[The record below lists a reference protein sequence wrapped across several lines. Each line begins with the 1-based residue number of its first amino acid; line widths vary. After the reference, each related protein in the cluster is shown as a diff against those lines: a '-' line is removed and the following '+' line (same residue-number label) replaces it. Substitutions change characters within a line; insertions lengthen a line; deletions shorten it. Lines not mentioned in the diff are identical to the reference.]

1 MTELSNYKYIKNI
14 GEGTF
19 GKVKLAIHIL
29 TGEKVA
35 IKILQKSLIKG
46 EKQYERIQ
54 NEIKYLKL
62 LNHPNI
68 IKIYEV
74 IENDS
79 SFFIVMEYAT
89 GGELFNYIVL
99 KEKLT
104 ENETSFF
111 FYQILQG
118 VRKIHEKKIC
128 HRDIKPENLL
138 LFNKKIIKII
148 DFGLSSEYNE
158 FLSTPCGSPCYA
170 SPEMIKGKKYKGLSV
185 DLWACGV
192 ILFAMLFGYLPF
204 DDKDNNI
211 LFKKIIDC
219 EIDFPE
225 EKEIDVGQS
234 AIDLIKKILNPDP
247 DKRIGIDEIEQHQ
260 FLEYGKKEYEKLFK
274 PENNFEQEELIINY
288 MENELG
294 FDNSHNDIQN
304 DIYNNRHN
312 HITTTYYLLKQ
323 KCLEGR
329 LAFSFRE
336 RLYKKISKRSCSDEN
351 KINKFNNYNNKEKTL
366 KINNINKYQIGKPN
380 DLSQFDNNNH
390 KKSKTASRSESNK
403 NLLTLKD
410 IFNKNNFG
418 EHKNNI
424 IIINNTNM
432 IHEPEKINS
441 IYNNII
447 LKKNSVKNINN
458 KIETSVS
465 QEKPRTNNEEKSRDS
480 AFIKSAN
487 TYRSNSK
494 MNHIKVS
501 LKKINKKV
509 NKFIY
514 YKKIKTNDS
523 SQDKKY
529 IKLPISSFSFKTNSR
544 NNNNNILSYKKSSDG
559 NQTVR
564 KYVDNMYSFDVNNS
578 NNINFN
584 SLTSIN
590 NNFNA
595 FGSFD
600 STNNNNSNINMT
612 KIDDKNINQKLMSN
626 DIIEN
631 IHKNKNPKS
640 KLDINKGNNIKD
652 INCRLSNYN
661 KKSQIVKKKEN
672 LTKNIDK
679 ICRIIFQNNK
689 KGYTNYTHYINNDKK
704 YSYNKNNISKKKQLK
719 KNEII
724 INLDNS
730 NNEIKYQNHT
740 SRYNKIIKS
749 INTFNINNLNNKIL
763 DKNFLS
769 KKINCYFIPNHNINS
784 TYANNAKEII
794 KSGTNIIENKKKKNK
809 LIQSYKNLSPD
820 HINNITY
827 ENLNLNIN
835 TYKSINKGNKINNN
849 IKKILSSNQKIKK
862 SKVKNDSNLYNI
874 LYTEKDIS
882 KIKNNYIPITYRD
895 KKVNRSRNLNL
906 EKNNNE
912 SKFESN
918 TVFIDLV
925 SNTKNDNIISP
936 KNKLKES
943 NDIQPQRTTVYSKR
957 LISNQKSKNTNK
969 FLVANTEMTL
979 YQITNKIEL
988 FCKENNLV
996 YKKEGIYNIIIYSK
1010 NRKNFFN
1017 VEIVHSTPMNIVKI
1031 FHGKN
1036 TGNNIK
1042 DIITKLFIDIFNSE

>member
-74 IENDS
+74 IENDF

-99 KEKLT
+99 KEKLS

-118 VRKIHEKKIC
+118 VREIHSKKIC

-138 LFNKKIIKII
+138 LANKKIIKII
-148 DFGLSSEYNE
+148 DFGLSSEYDE

-225 EKEIDVGQS
+225 ENEIDVGEN

-247 DKRIGIDEIEQHQ
+247 EKRIGLDEVENHP
-260 FLEYGKKEYEKLFK
+260 FLKFGKSEYEKLFK
-274 PENNFEQEELIINY
+274 SDNNFEQEDLIINY
-288 MENELG
+288 MENKLG
-294 FDNSHNDIQN
+294 FDNTNNEIQN

-312 HITTTYYLLKQ
+312 HLTTTYYLLKQ
-323 KCLEGR
+323 KCIEGR

-336 RLYKKISKRSCSDEN
+336 RLYKKITKRSFSNEN
-351 KINKFNNYNNKEKTL
+351 KQNNLDEKSKKDDTQ
-366 KINNINKYQIGKPN
+366 KINSVNKYQIGKSN
-380 DLSQFDNNNH
+380 DLSKINNNQ

-403 NLLTLKD
+403 NLLSLKEL
-410 IFNKNNFG
+410 FNKNDFAG
-418 EHKNNI
+418 HKNNI

-432 IHEPEKINS
+432 IHEPEKISS

-447 LKKNSVKNINN
+447 LKKNSVKNINP
-458 KIETSVS
+458 KIGTSVS
-465 QEKPRTNNEEKSRDS
+465 QEKRISNNPEKIQNSTY
-480 AFIKSAN
+480 IKSSN
-487 TYRSNSK
+487 TYRANNK
-494 MNHIKVS
+494 MDHIKVS
-501 LKKINKKV
+501 LKKINRKV

-514 YKKIKTNDS
+514 YKKLNADES
-523 SQDKKY
+523 SKDKKY
-529 IKLPISSFSFKTNSR
+529 IKLPISSFSFKTNRRS
-544 NNNNNILSYKKSSDG
+544 NNNHNILSYKKNTMG

-564 KYVDNMYSFDVNNS
+564 RYDHNMHSFDVNNS
-578 NNINFN
+578 SVINFN
-584 SLTSIN
+584 SFTSNNNLNAFESFDFTNIN
-590 NNFNA
+590 NTNNFN
-595 FGSFD
+595 
-600 STNNNNSNINMT
+600 MT
-612 KIDDKNINQKLMSN
+612 KNNEKDGYNNINQNLMSN
-626 DIIEN
+626 QIIEN
-631 IHKNKNPKS
+631 IHKNKNPKI
-640 KLDINKGNNIKD
+640 KHDLNKEINNKD
-652 INCRLSNYN
+652 MLSNYN
-661 KKSQIVKKKEN
+661 KKSKIVQKKEKF
-672 LTKNIDK
+672 TKSIDK

-689 KGYTNYTHYINNDKK
+689 KGYSNYTHYINNDKK
-704 YSYNKNNISKKKQLK
+704 HSYNNNIIKKKPLK
-719 KNEII
+719 KKEIL

-730 NNEIKYQNHT
+730 SNEMNYQNQT

-749 INTFNINNLNNKIL
+749 INTFNINNLSNKIL
-763 DKNFLS
+763 DKNILS
-769 KKINCYFIPNHNINS
+769 KRINCYFIPNNS
-784 TYANNAKEII
+784 RYSTNANNAKDII
-794 KSGTNIIENKKKKNK
+794 KSGTNILNNKINKNK
-809 LIQSYKNLSPD
+809 VIQSYKNLSPEN
-820 HINNITY
+820 INNITY

-835 TYKSINKGNKINNN
+835 TFKNINKGNKINNN
-849 IKKILSSNQKIKK
+849 IKKILSPNQKIKK
-862 SKVKNDSNLYNI
+862 SKVKNDSNIYNI
-874 LYTEKDIS
+874 LYTEKDLS
-882 KIKNNYIPITYRD
+882 KNKNNYIPITYRD
-895 KKVNRSRNLNL
+895 KKPIRSRNSN
-906 EKNNNE
+906 NFVQNNE
-912 SKFESN
+912 TQFNSN
-918 TVFIDLV
+918 TVYIDLM
-925 SNTKNDNIISP
+925 SNTKNN
-936 KNKLKES
+936 NKLKES
-943 NDIQPQRTTVYSKR
+943 YNEINPQRTTVYSKR
-957 LISNQKSKNTNK
+957 LISNQKSKNANK

-979 YQITNKIEL
+979 YQITNKIDS

-996 YKKEGIYNIIIYSK
+996 YKKEGIYKIIIYNK
-1010 NRKNFFN
+1010 TGKNFFC
-1017 VEIVHSTPMNIVKI
+1017 VEIAHSNSMNIVKI

-1036 TGNNIK
+1036 TGNNMK
-1042 DIITKLFIDIFNSE
+1042 QIITKLFIDIFNSE